1 MNMNEDELLT
11 AKEAL
16 AVLKVHRQTLWR
28 LEQSGAVQP
37 VRIGTVKRY
46 KATEILGQKKIK

>member
-1 MNMNEDELLT
+1 MDMNEELLT

-28 LEQSGAVQP
+28 LERSGAVQP

-46 KATEILGQKKIK
+46 KAQEILGQKKIK